1 MLTSDEMIVVVAQRA
16 LSLSRCRRPRRPLDS
31 LLSTSPSLPL
41 SSSLELELEL
51 TESLS
56 DGFFNAKREGSF
68 YTLETADKVNAY
80 KAKSL
85 IK

>member
-31 LLSTSPSLPL
+31 LLSTSPSFPL
-41 SSSLELELEL
+41 SSSLELELELEL

-56 DGFFNAKREGSF
+56 DGFFNAKWECSF

-80 KAKSL
+80 
-85 IK
+85 